1 MREYDSIA
9 HNSGD
14 IKERQQAAPKCRHV
28 VTLWSNPQLPILSR
42 MRCSFL
48 PCGLVIGAF
57 FTAL

>member
-1 MREYDSIA
+1 MRGCDSIA

-14 IKERQQAAPKCRHV
+14 IKERRQAAPQRRPAVALLHG
-28 VTLWSNPQLPILSR
+28 SQSPILSR
-42 MRCSFL
+42 IRCSFL